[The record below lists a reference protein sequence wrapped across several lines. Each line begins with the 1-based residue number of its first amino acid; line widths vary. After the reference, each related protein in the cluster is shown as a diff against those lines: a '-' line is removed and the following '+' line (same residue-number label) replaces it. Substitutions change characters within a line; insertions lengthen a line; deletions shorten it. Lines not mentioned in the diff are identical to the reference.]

1 MSDHESPIQWFPG
14 HMAATLRRME
24 AQLAAVDIVI
34 EILDARLPRLSA
46 NPRLEDFA
54 ARRSWV
60 RVLSR
65 ADLADPSITEAWV
78 ASTRTSERAALAI
91 DGRRKGDLGHLIEI
105 VEGMVEKGGLGRA
118 MIVGIPNAGK
128 STVINGLVGRK
139 AARVENR
146 AGVTRTLQWF
156 RLSRHIELLDS
167 PGIALPKIE
176 TEVGQWMLALTGAL
190 PRERY
195 DARSV
200 IERFHAHWLR
210 CRGTAGIPSAVLPT
224 LEEFAIAAGF
234 RRKGDCLDLEN
245 AARRY
250 LKVFNAAG
258 FGRYSFETP
267 ESP

>member
-1 MSDHESPIQWFPG
+1 
-14 HMAATLRRME
+14 MAATLRRME
-24 AQLAAVDIVI
+24 TQLAAVDIVI
-34 EILDARLPRLSA
+34 EILDARLPRLST
-46 NPRLEDFA
+46 NPRLEEIA
-54 ARRSWV
+54 TRRSWV

-78 ASTRTSERAALAI
+78 AAARTSERAALAI
-91 DGRRKGDLGHLIEI
+91 DGRRKGDLNLLVDL
-105 VEGMVEKGGLGRA
+105 VEGMVEKPGLGRV

-128 STVINGLVGRK
+128 STVINGLVGRR

-146 AGVTRTLQWF
+146 AGVTRSLQWF
-156 RLSRHIELLDS
+156 RLSRHLELLDS

-176 TEVGQWMLALTGAL
+176 TEAGQWMLALTGAL

-200 IERFHAHWLR
+200 IECFHAHWLQR
-210 CRGTAGIPSAVLPT
+210 RGTAGIPSAVLPT
-224 LEEFAIAAGF
+224 LEEFAITAGF
-234 RRKGDCLDLEN
+234 RRKGDRLDLEN

-258 FGRYSFETP
+258 FGRYSFEEP
-267 ESP
+267 ECA